1 MDNDEFEKEM
11 MEAEKQ
17 LEQPIVKEEIK
28 NQKDKNNFNIH
39 NNNDFHNFS
48 GTEFNEKEMAD
59 NLNKLLGM
67 FGNIDPKAMNLE
79 FNESDKEE
87 YNKFHETFMNKLK
100 EDNLFGT
107 LNEEIKNKDGGKI
120 NSNPFTET
128 FEEMNT
134 KFAKDFDFST
144 FDKEFGKIFES
155 LGKISEI
162 NESNFKDSSSQV
174 KFLLE
179 NTISTLLEAKLL
191 NEPLE
196 EIKKEVEAYINNK
209 ELDGDKKI
217 KYENT
222 LKLINEALEEVK
234 KTDPNKQRIVE
245 IFSLLQESGDLDE
258 DLFKKLTPDFSKM

>member
-1 MDNDEFEKEM
+1 MDHDEFEKEM

-17 LEQPIVKEEIK
+17 LEQPKIIDHKESKI
-28 NQKDKNNFNIH
+28 QKDDQKPKEFKNFNDS
-39 NNNDFHNFS
+39 N
-48 GTEFNEKEMAD
+48 FNEKEMAE

-67 FGNIDPKAMNLE
+67 FGNLDPNAMNID

-87 YNKFHETFMNKLK
+87 YKKFHETFMSKLK
-100 EDNLFGT
+100 DDNLFGT
-107 LNEEIKNKDGGKI
+107 LNEELKNNNNDSKI

-134 KFAKDFDFST
+134 KFAKDFDFGT

-179 NTISTLLEAKLL
+179 NTISTLIEAKLL
-191 NEPLE
+191 NDPLE
-196 EIKKEVEAYINNK
+196 EIKKEVEAYISNK
-209 ELDGDKKI
+209 ELDGEKKL

-222 LKLINEALEEVK
+222 LKLINEALEELK
-234 KTDPNKQRIVE
+234 QTEPNKARIVE
-245 IFSLLQESGDLDE
+245 IFSSLQESGDLDE